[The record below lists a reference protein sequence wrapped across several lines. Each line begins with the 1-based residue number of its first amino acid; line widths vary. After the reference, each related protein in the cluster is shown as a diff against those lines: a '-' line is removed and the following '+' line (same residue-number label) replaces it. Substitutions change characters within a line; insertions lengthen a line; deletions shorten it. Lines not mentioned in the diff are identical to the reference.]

1 MQTRLLEAPPK
12 RKWNWSKCVKHVT
25 GYLTYIKWEKLTRA
39 GRMWMEVVLKEVMG
53 FLVTKLTSVS
63 LMAELEVLQW
73 LRWSRLKV
81 MGSPVNITM
90 NSKGLEEISWMEERE
105 TRKHRSWQFRKVF
118 YFAGRFHSGIW
129 SLSQEKDQEPECG
142 LQEQSHVWPLTWGF
156 QWMQGKR
163 FKRKLSKGRNRY
175 VDWET
180 RPKILLA
187 QWPDR

>member
-1 MQTRLLEAPPK
+1 MREVNSSWPDVNGGGP
-12 RKWNWSKCVKHVT
+12 
-25 GYLTYIKWEKLTRA
+25 
-39 GRMWMEVVLKEVMG
+39 WMKVVLEEVTG

-73 LRWSRLKV
+73 LCWSGLKV

-90 NSKGLEEISWMEERE
+90 DSKGLEKISWMEEIE
-105 TRKHRSWQFRKVF
+105 TRKHRGWQFRKVF

-129 SLSQEKDQEPECG
+129 SLSQEKDQEPEWG
-142 LQEQSHVWPLTWGF
+142 LQEQSHVWPLTWAF

-163 FKRKLSKGRNRY
+163 FKWKLLKGRSRH

-180 RPKILLA
+180 RPEDSVSPVAWQVKGVFGL
-187 QWPDR
+187 